1 MCGARTA
8 LGSVEECV
16 FAIATRLGSLDSLDS
31 LDIALSDG
39 FTGDGEDAVGG
50 GLRRRGCP
58 RGGGGEFR
66 CGDASDAS
74 GTPSAKRART
84 IESED
89 PPTVPMTYFNDE
101 NDAELNHAA
110 DDAFVVGGP
119 TSLHVCVCVFVCV
132 RCCCIAVQSI
142 TRMLFEYRSC

>member
-1 MCGARTA
+1 
-8 LGSVEECV
+8 
-16 FAIATRLGSLDSLDS
+16 
-31 LDIALSDG
+31 
-39 FTGDGEDAVGG
+39 
-50 GLRRRGCP
+50 
-58 RGGGGEFR
+58 
-66 CGDASDAS
+66 
-74 GTPSAKRART
+74 
-84 IESED
+84 
-89 PPTVPMTYFNDE
+89 MTYFNDE